1 MNIGVLKELLLS
13 AEWQEI
19 QELLDK
25 TIDAKILWV
34 VTESGTSILKFDE
47 NHHELCQLIRDSDE
61 GSKRCQNSQQTRF
74 REVKRT
80 HQTIFSPC
88 YCGLMNFA
96 VPIMIDGKLISVIG
110 GQLSR
115 SEFPLTVERCA
126 QISVA
131 CGLDVKDVIAQAKGI
146 KHISKSDQRNIMSQ
160 LSLFS
165 GMLSFL
171 VKYIERQHPA

>member
-1 MNIGVLKELLLS
+1 MSIGVLKELFLS
-13 AEWQEI
+13 SEWQEI
-19 QELLDK
+19 EQLLDK
-25 TIDAKILWV
+25 TIDVKILWV

-61 GSKRCQNSQQTRF
+61 GLKRCQNSQQTRF
-74 REVKRT
+74 REAKRN
-80 HQTIFSPC
+80 QQIVFSSC
-88 YCGLMNFA
+88 YCGLINFA
-96 VPIMIDGKLISVIG
+96 VPIVIDDKLVCVIG
-110 GQLSR
+110 GRLSR

-146 KHISKSDQRNIMSQ
+146 RHISKSDQRNIMNQ

-171 VKYIERQHPA
+171 VKYMGKES